1 MCHSS
6 LDSLRG
12 KEGDDN
18 GYAVYTKVLEKHLPK
33 PTELRIRQIS
43 NHRIWNNGVRGAF

>member
-18 GYAVYTKVLEKHLPK
+18 GYAVYTKVLENKK
-33 PTELRIRQIS
+33 STSTKTNRIKDS
-43 NHRIWNNGVRGAF
+43 ADLEP